1 MNAQMQEATFTHGKC
16 KSCGHLA
23 LLDKFDHKKANEI
36 KSEGADGFTFEAF
49 QLILICPM
57 CGNEFCEALFPNE
70 VN

>member
-49 QLILICPM
+49 QLILI
-57 CGNEFCEALFPNE
+57 
-70 VN
+70 